1 MSYLGKLKID
11 YHNAG
16 YYNKIMNE
24 KCMQLIK
31 FLLETKKWVTSS
43 ELAAELNVS
52 VRTVKNYVSE
62 LNAIYANLITSS
74 SSGYRINTEV
84 AASAMNDHVPSIPQS
99 NKERSTYIAIHLL
112 RTKKP
117 LSFLDLC
124 DTLFISISTLRTV
137 LKRTRRQLAQYDLEL
152 SISGDSICILGS
164 ERNRRRM
171 LSSIIFEESN
181 SAFFNMDVIQDAFDN
196 IDADFVLDA
205 MNETLLE
212 GQYYV
217 NDFSA
222 FNILLHIIIAIDRN
236 LNQTAECIKT
246 EFPPFIP
253 AHVYDMAKKLAAKL
267 EDYFNITFQADE
279 IFEFSLLFYT
289 RAASI
294 AIDTINETNLE
305 DYIGKECMSLI
316 KEINQVLL
324 NDYGIELTNSESMVR
339 FALHIKSLL
348 LRTRTKNYNRN
359 PLTNSIKTSCPLIYD
374 AAVNLSSILAE
385 KANITMID
393 DEIAYIALHI
403 GNALETQHAFESRI
417 TVILNCP
424 TYYNINQEL
433 HQKLMERFHNEII
446 ISDVTTAELQL
457 ENYPAADLILST
469 VPLNYN
475 KKTPSIIINPFMT
488 AADAAIIE
496 RTISQ
501 IKAGKKQQFFFKEIR
516 KILLPEFYEHLA
528 KPMSKEETIHYMC
541 SRLYAA
547 GFSNENFEDA
557 ILERER
563 LSSTAFIN
571 FAIPHTMK
579 MHENKS
585 CMYILINDEP
595 IEWDDNSVQLVIM
608 LCFSASDRHIFNTI
622 FESLSV
628 SLLNRGMIHDIQ
640 NTQNYEDF
648 IHIISKYNSEELF
661 Y

>member
-1 MSYLGKLKID
+1 MEE
-11 YHNAG
+11 
-16 YYNKIMNE
+16 YNEVMNE

-31 FLLETKKWVTSS
+31 FLLESKKWVTSS
-43 ELAAELNVS
+43 ELAAELDVS

-62 LNAIYANLITSS
+62 LNTIYANLITSS
-74 SSGYRINTEV
+74 SNGYRINTEV
-84 AASAMNDHVPSIPQS
+84 AANAMNDNLPPIPQS

-112 RTKKP
+112 RSQKP

-124 DTLFISISTLRTV
+124 DTLFISTSTLRTV
-137 LKRTRRQLAQYDLEL
+137 LKRTRRQLGQYDLEL
-152 SISGDSICILGS
+152 NISGDSLEILGS
-164 ERNRRRM
+164 EKNRRRM

-196 IDADFVLDA
+196 IDADYVLDA

-212 GQYYV
+212 SRYYV

-236 LNQTAECIKT
+236 LNQTGECIKT
-246 EFPPFIP
+246 ELPPFIP
-253 AHVYDMAKKLAAKL
+253 AHVYDMAKSLAEKL
-267 EDYFNITFQADE
+267 ENYFQITFQPGE

-294 AIDTINETNLE
+294 AVDTINETNLE
-305 DYIGKECMSLI
+305 EYIGRECMGLV
-316 KEINQVLL
+316 KDINHMLL
-324 NDYGIELTNSESMVR
+324 ADYGIELTNTESMVR

-359 PLTNSIKTSCPLIYD
+359 PLTDSIKTSCPLIYD

-385 KANITMID
+385 KAHITMID

-403 GNALETQHAFESRI
+403 GNALETQHAYESRI

-424 TYYNINQEL
+424 TYYNINLEL

-446 ISDVTTAELQL
+446 ISDVTTAEMQL
-457 ENYPAADLILST
+457 DHYPAADLILST
-469 VPLNYN
+469 VPLNLSR
-475 KKTPSIIINPFMT
+475 KTPSIIINPFMA
-488 AADAAIIE
+488 AADGAIIE
-496 RTISQ
+496 RAISQ
-501 IKAGKKQQFFFKEIR
+501 IKAEKKHQLFFKEIR
-516 KILLPEFYEHLA
+516 KIILPEFYEHLA
-528 KPMSKEETIHYMC
+528 RPMSKEETIHYMC
-541 SRLYAA
+541 SKLYKA
-547 GFSNENFEDA
+547 GFSNENFEAA

-579 MHENKS
+579 MCENKS

-595 IEWDDNSVQLVIM
+595 VEWDDNSVHLVIM
-608 LCFSASDRHIFNTI
+608 LCFSAGDRQIFNTI
-622 FESLSV
+622 FEALSV
-628 SLLNRGMIHDIQ
+628 SLLNRSMIHDIQ
-640 NTQNYEDF
+640 QTRSYEDF
-648 IHIISKYNSEELF
+648 IHIISKYNSRESF
-661 Y
+661 YFPPDT

>member
-1 MSYLGKLKID
+1 
-11 YHNAG
+11 
-16 YYNKIMNE
+16 MNE

-43 ELAAELNVS
+43 ELAAELTVS
-52 VRTVKNYVSE
+52 VRTVKNYVSQ
-62 LNAIYANLITSS
+62 LNTIYANLITSS
-74 SSGYRINTEV
+74 SNGYRINTDA
-84 AASAMNDHVPSIPQS
+84 AASAMNDNMPSIPQS
-99 NKERSTYIAIHLL
+99 NKERSTYVAIHLL
-112 RTKKP
+112 RSQKP

-124 DTLFISISTLRTV
+124 DTLFISTSTLRTV
-137 LKRTRRQLAQYDLEL
+137 LKRTRRQLDQYDLEL
-152 SISGDSICILGS
+152 SMSGDSIEILGN

-236 LNQTAECIKT
+236 LNQTADCIRT
-246 EFPPFIP
+246 ELPPFIP
-253 AHVYDMAKKLAAKL
+253 AHVYDMAKSLAEKL
-267 EDYFNITFQADE
+267 EDYFKITFRQDE
-279 IFEFSLLFYT
+279 ISEFSLLFYT

-294 AIDTINETNLE
+294 AVDAINEGNLE
-305 DYIGKECMSLI
+305 EYIGRECMCLV
-316 KEINQVLL
+316 KDINHMLQ

-359 PLTNSIKTSCPLIYD
+359 PLTDSIKTSCPLIYD
-374 AAVNLSSILAE
+374 AAVNLSSILTE
-385 KANITMID
+385 KAGVTMID

-403 GNALETQHAFESRI
+403 GNALETQHAYESRI
-417 TVILNCP
+417 TVVLNCP
-424 TYYNINQEL
+424 TYYNINLEL

-446 ISDVTTAELQL
+446 ISDVTTTEMQL
-457 ENYPAADLILST
+457 DHYPAADLILST
-469 VPLNYN
+469 VPLNCTQ
-475 KKTPSIIINPFMT
+475 KTPSIIINPFMT

-496 RTISQ
+496 RAISQ
-501 IKAGKKQQFFFKEIR
+501 IRAEKKQQFFFKEMR
-516 KILLPEFYEHLA
+516 KIILPEFYEHLA
-528 KPMSKEETIHYMC
+528 KPMSKGETIHHMC
-541 SRLYAA
+541 ARLYEA
-547 GFSNENFEDA
+547 GFSNEKFEDA

-563 LSSTAFIN
+563 LSSTGFIN

-579 MHENKS
+579 MQENRS
-585 CMYILINDEP
+585 CMYILIIDEP
-595 IEWDDNSVQLVIM
+595 MEWDDNSVHLVIM
-608 LCFSASDRHIFNTI
+608 LCFSAGDRQIFNTI

-628 SLLNRGMIHDIQ
+628 SLLNRSMIHDIQ
-640 NTQNYEDF
+640 MTQNYEDF
-648 IHIISKYNSEELF
+648 LHIISKYNSRESF
-661 Y
+661 YFPSCT